1 MRYILI
7 AVGAIGFLFGFG
19 WMFDSRWGEP
29 SLIRGAALT
38 VGAAVII
45 AAGLATC
52 DIVAAI
58 EQLPDRI
65 GPPVRRQPNEPT

>member
-7 AVGAIGFLFGFG
+7 AVGAIGLLCGFG
-19 WMFDSRWGEP
+19 EMFSSGWGET

-58 EQLPDRI
+58 EQLPDRV
-65 GPPVRRQPNEPT
+65 GP